1 MTRWIG
7 AQLTAG
13 ERTLRL
19 TAAPDLAADYAALR
33 RDYLEPHAPMV
44 RLLLE
49 QAAVDLTTP

>member
-1 MTRWIG
+1 MG
-7 AQLTAG
+7 AHLEAG

-19 TAAPDLAADYAALR
+19 TAPPDLAAEYAALR

-49 QAAVDLTTP
+49 QARCSLADAEN